1 MRLAK
6 FDEAHCPPPDKKC
19 PKVDTAG
26 GIATPLSLWELE
38 LIPKFMPL
46 T

>member
-19 PKVDTAG
+19 PKADTLARLAAPVPSPEFKL
-26 GIATPLSLWELE
+26 IAKS
-38 LIPKFMPL
+38 MPF